1 MAFTY
6 DENIFSDLHKD
17 ARGFRPRGHEF
28 YTATPERKQEI
39 WDAMLVELED
49 EIENERRGQIVA
61 QRRFEELVTETIA
74 VGAGDRDTAIR
85 WILEAEGDRRLR
97 RGGRR
102 GVRLL
107 PLRDVLRAEGAVPAL
122 LRRDPRAGWQ
132 SLFRGGGIKGVDA
145 MPACANMYE

>member
-49 EIENERRGQIVA
+49 EIENERRGQIAA

-74 VGAGDRDTAIR
+74 VGVEVDRDTAIR
-85 WILEAEGDRRLR
+85 WILEAEGIDGYDAAD
-97 RGGRR
+97 GGEYVCYHF
-102 GVRLL
+102 GMCYGLKEQFQPYCDEIL
-107 PLRDVLRAEGAVPAL
+107 ARDGNPYFEAEA
-122 LRRDPRAGWQ
+122 
-132 SLFRGGGIKGVDA
+132 
-145 MPACANMYE
+145 